1 MSAGRTVRL
10 FLVDGRPDGIIWAE
24 LMNWTG
30 QVLYAPRWKLNELVS
45 RQEVQRTG
53 VYFLLG
59 PDPEDGFLPRLY
71 VGESDDVARRLME
84 HQGDTPKMDFWEE
97 TFLVTSKDDNLTK
110 SHVRYL
116 ERELIRIAEEAGRT
130 KRANRQDG
138 YQNATLPEP
147 DRSDM
152 SFFLEQLRMVLPTL
166 KGMFLEQMIEAPSP
180 VAATTVAV
188 TEDDLF
194 ELVLERHGVRAEA
207 RDVNGRLVVLKGAL
221 ARGDGSTSW
230 NAYRDLREELKASN
244 KLVAEGGQ
252 YVLGVDTIFR
262 SPSAA
267 SSVLLDRNDN
277 GRSSW
282 RLKKD
287 PAVSYGAWK
296 AAQSQASAVQTEET

>member
-1 MSAGRTVRL
+1 MGRTVRL
-10 FLVDGRPDGIIWAE
+10 FLVDGTPDGIIWAE

-30 QVLYAPRWKLNELVS
+30 QVLYAPRWKINDLVS

-59 PDPEDGFLPRLY
+59 PDPDDGYLPRLY
-71 VGESDDVARRLME
+71 VGESDDVARRLLE
-84 HQGDTPKMDFWEE
+84 HLADSPKMDFWEE

-110 SHVRYL
+110 AHVRYL
-116 ERELIRIAEEAGRT
+116 ERELIRIAEKAGRT
-130 KRANRQDG
+130 LRANRQDG

-166 KGMFLEQMIEAPSP
+166 KGMFLEQTVETPAP
-180 VAATTVAV
+180 VAANTVAV
-188 TEDDLF
+188 AEDDLF
-194 ELVLERHGVRAEA
+194 ELVMERHGVRAEA
-207 RDVNGRLVVLKGAL
+207 RDVDGRLVVLKGAI

-230 NAYRDLREELKASN
+230 NAYRELREELKASN
-244 KLVAEGGQ
+244 KLFAQNGQ
-252 YVLGVDTIFR
+252 YILEGDTMFR

-267 SSVLLDRNDN
+267 SGVLLDRNDN
-277 GRSSW
+277 GRASW

-287 PAVSYGAWK
+287 PTVSYGAWK
-296 AAQSQASAVQTEET
+296 AAQSQAAATQAETP